1 MAGRLQFVNFS
12 IEYEGKTYNAFYY
25 VQGAIITVQTARGQ
39 QSTQLGGLRLKVL
52 AKMLLEQLIRTG
64 RADL

>member
-1 MAGRLQFVNFS
+1 MRKQLESGNFS
-12 IEYEGKTYNAFYY
+12 MVYEGKTYNASYH
-25 VQGAIITVQTARGQ
+25 VHEGLITVQTARGEE
-39 QSTQLGGLRLKVL
+39 STQLGGLRLKVL